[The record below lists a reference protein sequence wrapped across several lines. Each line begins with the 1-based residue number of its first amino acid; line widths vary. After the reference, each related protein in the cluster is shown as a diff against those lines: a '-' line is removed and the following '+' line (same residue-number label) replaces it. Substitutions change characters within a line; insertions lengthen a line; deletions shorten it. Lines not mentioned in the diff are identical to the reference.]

1 MLLDALFHCREGSA
15 GPPLKNVMQSIV
27 QLCFILGDFFNS
39 IFIFRLLLWQIPKK
53 GKIYSVNE
61 GNAKNWDAPTTKYVE
76 SAKFPTDGSS
86 PKSLRYIGRYY
97 CLETNSE
104 IEILLTSKC
113 SGTRTC
119 LYVRIERI

>member
-15 GPPLKNVMQSIV
+15 GPPLKNVMQPIV
-27 QLCFILGDFFNS
+27 
-39 IFIFRLLLWQIPKK
+39 LLWQIPKK